1 MIILWKC
8 CCLLAVAGLV
18 TSQISEVRRIIR
30 AETERNYVRQ
40 ARFAKPSGIF
50 GFFTT
55 LGNIKRL
62 FDDQYNETTNALQR
76 VLDLVKDGFSDT
88 ATKKPKVIFSFP
100 WTVHKTRAAIAHGA
114 NSLK

>member
-62 FDDQYNETTNALQR
+62 FDD
-76 VLDLVKDGFSDT
+76 V
-88 ATKKPKVIFSFP
+88 
-100 WTVHKTRAAIAHGA
+100 
-114 NSLK
+114 